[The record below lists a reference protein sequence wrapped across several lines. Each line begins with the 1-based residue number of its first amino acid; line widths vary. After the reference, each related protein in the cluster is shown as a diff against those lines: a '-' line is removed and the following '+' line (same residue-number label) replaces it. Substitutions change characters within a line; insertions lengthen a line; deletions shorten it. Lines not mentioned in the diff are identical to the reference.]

1 MRKFP
6 SNESLREKL
15 RFPFDSNG
23 HFPPPPPLPHF
34 PTNPIWSI
42 SCRFRDRETHRD
54 IKLEEKG
61 TDWGKAGDNHG
72 GGRRRVDNEWNE
84 FPRREWPLNRR
95 EESSVTDTRIVLK
108 GLGKRRFEEGKKR
121 GGCLG
126 GNSRKYKILVGFI
139 SLIEYGWFLFLKKT
153 WFSWLRS
160 SRWGSFVSLE
170 ILLYATERFWFFFF
184 RRENLGLLYAIER
197 FWFFFLEE
205 RILVCCSK
213 FYIYIR
219 REISDYNINLFFR

>member
-23 HFPPPPPLPHF
+23 HFPPPPPPLPHQSYLVHF
-34 PTNPIWSI
+34 VPFSWPRNASRYQT
-42 SCRFRDRETHRD
+42 RRER
-54 IKLEEKG
+54 

-72 GGRRRVDNEWNE
+72 GGRRVDNEWNE

>member
-15 RFPFDSNG
+15 RFPLDSNG
-23 HFPPPPPLPHF
+23 HFPPPPC
-34 PTNPIWSI
+34 PTSPPILSGPFRAVFVTEKRIAI
-42 SCRFRDRETHRD
+42 SNSKRKEP
-54 IKLEEKG
+54 IGGKLAI
-61 TDWGKAGDNHG
+61 TT

-184 RRENLGLLYAIER
+184 RRENLALLYAIER
-197 FWFFFLEE
+197 FWFFF
-205 RILVCCSK
+205 
-213 FYIYIR
+213 FR
-219 REISDYNINLFFR
+219 RKNLGLLF